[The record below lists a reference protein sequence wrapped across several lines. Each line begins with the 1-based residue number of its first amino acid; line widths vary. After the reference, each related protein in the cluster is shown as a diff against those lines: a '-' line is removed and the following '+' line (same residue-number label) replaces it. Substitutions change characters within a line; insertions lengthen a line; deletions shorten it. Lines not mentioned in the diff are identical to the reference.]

1 MLNYIWAGIMISSVI
16 IAAFTGKLDQ
26 VATSSIDGA
35 ASAVTFAISMLG
47 IMCLWTGLMK
57 IASNSGLVIVFAK
70 LLRPLTKILFPDIPQ
85 NSPAM
90 NAIVMNMTA
99 NMFGM
104 SNAATPLGLNAMREL
119 NKLGNTWSKTATN
132 SMCMFVVINTA
143 SIQVIPATVLA
154 LRQAANSHNPFEII
168 VPAWIASLCTV
179 SVGVILVKIFSMG
192 EK

>member
-1 MLNYIWAGIMISSVI
+1 MLNYIWAGIMLLSIVVAS
-16 IAAFTGKLDQ
+16 FTGKIDR
-26 VATSSIDGA
+26 VAAASIDGA
-35 ASAVTFAISMLG
+35 AGAVTFAISILG

-57 IASNSGLVIVFAK
+57 IASESGLVNFFSK
-70 LLRPLTKILFPDIPQ
+70 MLRPLTRIIFPDVPQ

-119 NKLGNTWSKTATN
+119 NKLGTVWSRTATN
-132 SMCMFVVINTA
+132 PMCMFVVINTA
-143 SIQVIPATVLA
+143 SIQLIPATVLA
-154 LRQAANSHNPFEII
+154 LRQAASSTNPFEII
-168 VPAWIASLCTV
+168 VPAWIASLCAVTA
-179 SVGVILVKIFSMG
+179 GVIAAKLFAMG